1 MQKCS
6 IGATMKHV
14 FVINPASGAND
25 HENEIRQILSNAGRL
40 SECEIHITKSPEE
53 ATEFVDNW
61 CRRHREAVRFY
72 ACGGDGTLNEV
83 VAGMMGHPEA
93 SVACYPCGSGND
105 FVKYYGGKKVFW
117 NLEELLDAPE
127 EYIDLMRVGNK
138 YAINA
143 THFGFDSSVAETMMK
158 VRRKKLIGGK
168 NAYTTGVVVG
178 LFKAMKNAC
187 RVSVDG
193 ELLNPEGNILLCTI
207 ANGQYVGGSFRCAPR
222 SIDNDGELEVCLV
235 KPISV
240 LTFVNLIKVYTEG
253 THLDDDRFA
262 KILEYRRG
270 KKIEVEAPEGFIYTF
285 DGELIRQN
293 KFTVEVVP
301 NAIRF
306 AVPKSAVYLPGEA
319 HVPNYAEEKET
330 ANAL

>member
-1 MQKCS
+1 
-6 IGATMKHV
+6 MKHI
-14 FVINPASGAND
+14 FIINPAAGKDNSFANIKKILELKKVEVD
-25 HENEIRQILSNAGRL
+25 YELYETQAPGDATAYIRKY
-40 SECEIHITKSPEE
+40 C
-53 ATEFVDNW
+53 TEHKDP
-61 CRRHREAVRFY
+61 VRFY

-83 VAGMMGHPEA
+83 VNGVVGFPHA
-93 SVACYPCGSGND
+93 SMSCYPCGSGND

-117 NLEELLDAPE
+117 NLEELLNAPE

-193 ELLNPEGNILLCTI
+193 ELLNPDGNILLCTI

-222 SIDNDGELEVCLV
+222 SLDNDGLLEVCLV

-240 LTFVNLIKVYTEG
+240 LKFVGLVNVYTEG

-262 KILEYRRG
+262 DILEYRRG
-270 KKIEVEAPEGFIYTF
+270 KKIEIEAPEGFIYSF

-306 AVPKSAVYLPGEA
+306 AVPKSATYLSGIK
-319 HVPNYAEEKET
+319 HVPKYAEEKET
-330 ANAL
+330 VNAL

>member
-1 MQKCS
+1 MKYVLYNPKS
-6 IGATMKHV
+6 DNSAGAQNARELLEKYPADKYV
-14 FVINPASGAND
+14 FMDITTLSDEKIFELLAKDDGDVI
-25 HENEIRQILSNAGRL
+25 L
-40 SECEIHITKSPEE
+40 T
-53 ATEFVDNW
+53 
-61 CRRHREAVRFY
+61 
-72 ACGGDGTLNEV
+72 GGDGTLNEV
-83 VAGMMGHPEA
+83 VNGVVGFPHA
-93 SVACYPCGSGND
+93 SMSCYPCGSGND

-117 NLEELLDAPE
+117 NLEELLNAPE

-193 ELLNPEGNILLCTI
+193 ELLNPDGNILLCTI

-222 SIDNDGELEVCLV
+222 SLDNDGLLEVCLV
-235 KPISV
+235 KPISI
-240 LTFVNLIKVYTEG
+240 LKFVGLVNVYTEG

-262 KILEYRRG
+262 DILEYRRG
-270 KKIEVEAPEGFIYTF
+270 KKIEIEAPEGFIYSF

-306 AVPKSAVYLPGEA
+306 AVPKSATYLPGIK
-319 HVPNYAEEKET
+319 HVPKYAEEKET
-330 ANAL
+330 VNVL

>member
-1 MQKCS
+1 
-6 IGATMKHV
+6 MKHI
-14 FVINPASGAND
+14 FIINPAAGKDNSFDNIKKILELKKVEVDYELYETQAPGDATAY
-25 HENEIRQILSNAGRL
+25 IRKY
-40 SECEIHITKSPEE
+40 C
-53 ATEFVDNW
+53 TEHKDP
-61 CRRHREAVRFY
+61 VRFY

-83 VAGMMGHPEA
+83 VNGVVGFPHA
-93 SVACYPCGSGND
+93 SMSCYPCGSGND

-117 NLEELLDAPE
+117 NLEELLNAPE

-193 ELLNPEGNILLCTI
+193 ELLNPDGNILLCTI

-222 SIDNDGELEVCLV
+222 SLDNDGLLEVCLV

-240 LTFVNLIKVYTEG
+240 LKFVGLVNVYTEG

-262 KILEYRRG
+262 DILEYRRG
-270 KKIEVEAPEGFIYTF
+270 KKIEIEAPEGFIYSF

-306 AVPKSAVYLPGEA
+306 AVPKSATYLPGIK
-319 HVPNYAEEKET
+319 HVPKYAEEKEIV
-330 ANAL
+330 NAL

>member
-1 MQKCS
+1 
-6 IGATMKHV
+6 MKHI
-14 FVINPASGAND
+14 FIINPAAGKDNSFDNIKKILELKKVEVDYELYETQAPGDATAY
-25 HENEIRQILSNAGRL
+25 IRKY
-40 SECEIHITKSPEE
+40 C
-53 ATEFVDNW
+53 TE
-61 CRRHREAVRFY
+61 HKEPVRFY

-83 VAGMMGHPEA
+83 VNGVVGFAHA
-93 SVACYPCGSGND
+93 SMSCYPCGSGND

-143 THFGFDSSVAETMMK
+143 THFGFDSAVAETMMK

-193 ELLNPEGNILLCTI
+193 ELLNPDGNILLCTI

-222 SIDNDGELEVCLV
+222 SLDNDGQLEVCLV
-235 KPISV
+235 KPISIF
-240 LTFVNLIKVYTEG
+240 TFINLIKVYTEG
-253 THLDDDRFA
+253 THLNDDRFA

-270 KKIEVEAPEGFIYTF
+270 KKIEIDAPEGFIYSF
-285 DGELIRQN
+285 DGELICQN
-293 KFTVEVVP
+293 HFTVEVVP

-306 AVPKSAVYLPGEA
+306 AVPKSAVYLPGDK
-319 HVPNYAEEKET
+319 HVPKYAEEKEIV
-330 ANAL
+330 NVP